1 MIGNYKHHI
10 NYGAARQTGKREVTI
25 KKNRVSSNVGLL
37 TCKLSLWSL
46 HVIIYIII
54 PHILITINRLIWLD
68 NG

>member
-37 TCKLSLWSL
+37 TWLSQ
-46 HVIIYIII
+46 IYKN
-54 PHILITINRLIWLD
+54 HIVTVAFK
-68 NG
+68 